1 MASQSIAHLFR
12 LDREA
17 KTSLQAQL
25 RARIVETID
34 SGVLPPGLK
43 LPSSRKLGA
52 QLGVARNTVSLA
64 YQELVASGHLASRER
79 SGVYVAERRR
89 LSPATAV
96 AGTRPREESSAVM
109 RRAPLRVIPRGR
121 LRYPPDWRRF
131 PFPFI
136 EGLYDRTLFPI
147 AEWREASR
155 MALAVKEVES
165 WSTDTGEADDE
176 LLVDQLRQKILT
188 RRGIAAS
195 PDEILV
201 TVGEQQ
207 ALHLA
212 FELLCETGST
222 VGLEDPGEPDVRAL
236 AHKRHADVRFF
247 PVGDAGVE
255 FEDGLE
261 GVDLFYVSPSRQR
274 PTGVTMPQAMRETLL
289 AQARQADTLIIEDD
303 FECELSFLADAPPAL
318 KSADGDG
325 RVVYV
330 ASLSKVLSPGLRL
343 GFLVG
348 PADFIRAARRL
359 RDLTTRKPSPITQR
373 TAGIFLS
380 LGHYDSMLR
389 RLFDIYERRLIALRD
404 ALNHYR
410 PLSIAIP
417 PVTGGTSYWVR
428 GPAELDADALRSA
441 VQNAGVLIEPATPF
455 FAEAQG
461 HSNMFRLG
469 VTSLDE
475 ANIRPGIEALS
486 REMRKLADRK
496 DGNTFD
502 SAGDDT
508 EAKLLSEQDL
518 RRHLTGARLDYQT
531 VYGEPCTIE
540 LCEDGRMTGRA
551 GYAQEDRD
559 EGRWWIEGDHWCR
572 RWTAWAYGE
581 TGRYRVEKEGS
592 QIFWLDPD
600 GRRIDRASIAPTAN
614 TETEL
619 AP

>member
-1 MASQSIAHLFR
+1 LI
-12 LDREA
+12 
-17 KTSLQAQL
+17 
-25 RARIVETID
+25 
-34 SGVLPPGLK
+34 
-43 LPSSRKLGA
+43 
-52 QLGVARNTVSLA
+52 
-64 YQELVASGHLASRER
+64 ASGHLASRER
-79 SGVYVAERRR
+79 SGVYVARGHRP
-89 LSPATAV
+89 SPSTAV
-96 AGTRPREESSAVM
+96 AGVRPRGASSAVM
-109 RRAPLRVIPRGR
+109 RRAPQRVIPGGR
-121 LRYPPDWRRF
+121 LRFPPDWRRF
-131 PFPFI
+131 PYPFI

-155 MALAVKEVES
+155 MALAVNEVES

-176 LLVDQLRQKILT
+176 LLVEQFRQKILT
-188 RRGIAAS
+188 RRGIAAAA
-195 PDEILV
+195 DEILV

-212 FELLCETGST
+212 FELMCESGST

-236 AHKRHADVRFF
+236 AHKRHARVRFC

-255 FEDGLE
+255 IETGLE

-274 PTGVTMPQAMRETLL
+274 PTSVTMPQAQREALL
-289 AQARQADTLIIEDD
+289 EAARRNDSLIIEDD

-318 KSADGDG
+318 KSADGEG

-380 LGHYDSMLR
+380 LGHYDAMLR
-389 RLFDIYERRLIALRD
+389 RLFGIYERRLIALRD

-428 GPAELDADALRSA
+428 GPEDLDADALRTA
-441 VQNAGVLIEPATPF
+441 AQNAGVLIEPATPY

-475 ANIRPGIEALS
+475 AHIRPGIEALS
-486 REMRKLADRK
+486 REMRRLAGRSDR
-496 DGNTFD
+496 DPSGPHR
-502 SAGDDT
+502 DDVAA
-508 EAKLLSEQDL
+508 ELLSDAGL
-518 RRHLTGARLDYQT
+518 RRHLTGARLNYQT
-531 VYGEPCTIE
+531 VYGEPCIIE
-540 LCEDGRMTGRA
+540 LHPDGRMTGRA

-572 RWTAWAYGE
+572 QWTTWAYGE
-581 TGRYRVEKEGS
+581 TGRFRVEKDGN
-592 QIFWLDPD
+592 QIFWLDQD
-600 GRRIDRASIAPTAN
+600 GRRVDRASIGTASASN
-614 TETEL
+614 
-619 AP
+619 P